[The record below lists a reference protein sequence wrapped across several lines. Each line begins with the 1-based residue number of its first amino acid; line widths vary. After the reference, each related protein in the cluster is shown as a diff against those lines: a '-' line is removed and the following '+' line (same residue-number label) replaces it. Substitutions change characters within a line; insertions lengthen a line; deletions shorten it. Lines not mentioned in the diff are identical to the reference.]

1 MWFIIPSELINR
13 PIATSRTSGLGNN
26 SKKKPVYD
34 PGRQWGL
41 KPEDSSSGST
51 YVFSGHVISG
61 SSSDSRSI
69 YVGETIGREA
79 QAKASRISA
88 KDADRT
94 LKALLEKDKEGT
106 RALIKARQ
114 ASGLKDASKDTDPSS
129 SKRKPDPLPGDS
141 EEEEG
146 ASHPSRKNAYSADV
160 IRKLGFDPTSK
171 AGKKNKHE
179 VAELQ
184 RKVIDQFHS
193 FPPFALTWRCG
204 FVWCTDHSFSIFPQ
218 LDLLTAS
225 HASRPIELGPRPGRS
240 RSCVTIPDQKPD
252 AGGVPVFKPGPLLSG
267 EPALPPKDD
276 DMVDLESSDI
286 E

>member
-1 MWFIIPSELINR
+1 MLFVVSPELINR
-13 PIATSRTSGLGNN
+13 SAATFRTSGLGNN
-26 SKKKPVYD
+26 SKKKPAYD
-34 PGRQWGL
+34 PARQWGL

-61 SSSDSRSI
+61 SAGDSRSM

-114 ASGLKDASKDTDPSS
+114 ASGLKDTPKDTDSSS
-129 SKRKPDPLPGDS
+129 SKQKSDPLPSDS

-146 ASHPSRKNAYSADV
+146 SSQQRLPRKNAYSADV

-171 AGKKNKHE
+171 AGKKSKHE

-184 RKVIDQFHS
+184 RKVVDQ
-193 FPPFALTWRCG
+193 
-204 FVWCTDHSFSIFPQ
+204 
-218 LDLLTAS
+218 
-225 HASRPIELGPRPGRS
+225 PRFFLFFYPHLVLRL
-240 RSCVTIPDQKPD
+240 C
-252 AGGVPVFKPGPLLSG
+252 
-267 EPALPPKDD
+267 
-276 DMVDLESSDI
+276 MVR
-286 E
+286 

>member
-1 MWFIIPSELINR
+1 MYP
-13 PIATSRTSGLGNN
+13 AYRTSGLGKN

-34 PGRQWGL
+34 PARQWGL

-61 SSSDSRSI
+61 SAGDSRSM

-106 RALIKARQ
+106 RALVKARK
-114 ASGLKDASKDTDPSS
+114 ASSRKDTSKDTHSPS
-129 SKRKPDPLPGDS
+129 SKREPDPLPDDS

-146 ASHPSRKNAYSADV
+146 SSQSQPQRKNAYSADV
-160 IRKLGFDPTSK
+160 IRRLGFDPTSK

-184 RKVIDQFHS
+184 RKVTDQFYLV
-193 FPPFALTWRCG
+193 PP
-204 FVWCTDHSFSIFPQ
+204 I
-218 LDLLTAS
+218 
-225 HASRPIELGPRPGRS
+225 RPPLCAAVS
-240 RSCVTIPDQKPD
+240 Y
-252 AGGVPVFKPGPLLSG
+252 GVC
-267 EPALPPKDD
+267 
-276 DMVDLESSDI
+276 
-286 E
+286 